1 MSRVIKKCKNMLR
14 IKITNDEGEIL
25 GEPLFIDKFI
35 YNPIMRCPK
44 CDKGYLWSPNNT
56 NIIECTSPY
65 GCDYI
70 GRLPADWYY
79 SDES

>member
-1 MSRVIKKCKNMLR
+1 MLR
-14 IKITNDEGEIL
+14 IKITNENEDIL
-25 GEPLFIDKFI
+25 GDPLFIDKFI

-44 CDKGYLWSPNNT
+44 CNKGYLWNPNNT

-70 GRLPADWYY
+70 GRLPAGWFGDA
-79 SDES
+79 D